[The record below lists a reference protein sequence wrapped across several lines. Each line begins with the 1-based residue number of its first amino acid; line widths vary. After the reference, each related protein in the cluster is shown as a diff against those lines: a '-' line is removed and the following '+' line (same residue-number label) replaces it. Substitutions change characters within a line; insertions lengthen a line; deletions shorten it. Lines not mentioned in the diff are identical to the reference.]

1 MSAGIVFHLL
11 AALAYAVL
19 AISLWRPLTR
29 GGEQVSAGNVRRVC
43 LAGAIVLHGIGLA
56 QAIVPSHSLVLGW
69 ALALSAAVWLGM
81 VVFWLENLVMRIDGL
96 LLILLP
102 ASAIAAGLA
111 GLFPTGH
118 IVAHASS
125 EWLRVHLLI
134 ALTAYGLI
142 TVAALQAMLMTAL
155 DRQLHRPVEPLA
167 TRNVLGRAL
176 DSMPPLLVQEVLLFR
191 LIWIGFAILTLTV
204 ITGAIVSLRLTAELV
219 PMDHKTI
226 FTLLSW
232 LTFGGLLVGRY
243 TRGWRGRIAL
253 RWTLVGFA
261 FVLLAYTGS
270 RFVLDVI
277 LHRG

>member
-1 MSAGIVFHLL
+1 MSSGIVFHLL

-19 AISLWRPLTR
+19 AFSIWRPLTK
-29 GGEQVSAGNVRRVC
+29 GGEQVNAGHIRRVC

-56 QAIVPSHSLVLGW
+56 QAIVPNHSLILGW

-102 ASAIAAGLA
+102 AAAISAGMAAA
-111 GLFPTGH
+111 FPHGH
-118 IVAHASS
+118 LVAHASS

-134 ALTAYGLI
+134 ALMAYGLI

-155 DRQLHRPVEPLA
+155 DRQLHRPVEPAA
-167 TRNVLGRAL
+167 TRNMLGRAL
-176 DSMPPLLVQEVLLFR
+176 DSMPPLLIQEVLLFR

-219 PMDHKTI
+219 PIDHKTV

-232 LTFGGLLVGRY
+232 LTFGGLLVGRQL
-243 TRGWRGRIAL
+243 RGWRGRVAL

-261 FVLLAYTGS
+261 FLLLSYTGS

-277 LHRG
+277 LHRI